1 MQGEIKKVRVM
12 TDKLTSSN
20 SQNQQNQKERLSS
33 KKITNLKVVFI
44 LSSFYLVSAIIIF
57 LVTNS
62 LSLLSEAGHM
72 FVDVAGYALALFAIN
87 YAMKPPTPERTYG
100 FFRMEILASLA
111 NSIVLILLSGYIVYE
126 GIMRIFEPPQI
137 QGVPIMIAAVVG
149 LVVNFIGLRLIS
161 DGQEGGHSHGLGDEH
176 SVVSTVSKDKEN
188 KEDHHHHHNHEY
200 HDKKNKEEHLNIKAV
215 YLETLS
221 DTIGTAG
228 VLAAGI
234 IILTTNFY
242 LADPII
248 SIGLA
253 LFMIPRTWSIIK
265 KAIHI
270 LMEGSPYNIPHE
282 EVKKAILDV
291 RGVTGIFELH
301 IWTITSG
308 MHALSAHVVIMGPS
322 RSQEILQDIN
332 SIIEKKFKI
341 THATIQIERYHA
353 ESSLF

>member
-1 MQGEIKKVRVM
+1 M
-12 TDKLTSSN
+12 
-20 SQNQQNQKERLSS
+20 
-33 KKITNLKVVFI
+33 
-44 LSSFYLVSAIIIF
+44 
-57 LVTNS
+57 
-62 LSLLSEAGHM
+62 
-72 FVDVAGYALALFAIN
+72 
-87 YAMKPPTPERTYG
+87 
-100 FFRMEILASLA
+100 
-111 NSIVLILLSGYIVYE
+111 LI
-126 GIMRIFEPPQI
+126 GI
-137 QGVPIMIAAVVG
+137 VG
-149 LVVNFIGLRLIS
+149 LIVNFIGLRLIS
-161 DGQEGGHSHGLGDEH
+161 DGKEGGHSHGLGDEH

-188 KEDHHHHHNHEY
+188 KENHLNHEHHH
-200 HDKKNKEEHLNIKAV
+200 KNDNEEHLNIKAV

-221 DTIGTAG
+221 DTLGTAG

-253 LFMIPRTWSIIK
+253 LFMIPRTWTIIT

-270 LMEGSPYNIPHE
+270 LMEGSPYNISHE

-308 MHALSAHVVIMGPS
+308 MHSLSAHVVIMDLT
-322 RSQEILQDIN
+322 RSQVILQEIN
-332 SIIEKKFKI
+332 SILEKRFKI

-353 ESSLF
+353 ETSLF